1 MFSWFTLT
9 SLLHR
14 FAYKILYWSISNQL
28 VIFIISFSLSVSY
41 LYKTIYKLEQLI
53 VRSAVLYN
61 GTADHEELQGTQ
73 ERLQVPGE
81 IQQVVEVL
89 TECLT
94 LVSDCQVHPEI
105 SSQLI
110 SYLFYF
116 INASLFNSLMERG
129 TLPGFYQWSRGV
141 RIRANLDLLLD
152 WAHAAG
158 LGELALEH
166 THTLS
171 SAVNLLATPRKNL
184 LQVKHTML
192 IFSSSSSS
200 S

>member
-73 ERLQVPGE
+73 ESTSCPSFDQILNVNRVLQQTATFSTK
-81 IQQVVEVL
+81 I
-89 TECLT
+89 
-94 LVSDCQVHPEI
+94 
-105 SSQLI
+105 
-110 SYLFYF
+110 
-116 INASLFNSLMERG
+116 
-129 TLPGFYQWSRGV
+129 
-141 RIRANLDLLLD
+141 LLL
-152 WAHAAG
+152 
-158 LGELALEH
+158 LFFFLSILYSVTCGELKIAEG
-166 THTLS
+166 
-171 SAVNLLATPRKNL
+171 R
-184 LQVKHTML
+184 
-192 IFSSSSSS
+192 
-200 S
+200 